1 MTYTNTT
8 TIDYS
13 LATTSFESE
22 GEAALGIGQ

>member
-1 MTYTNTT
+1 MNYTNTT

-22 GEAALGIGQ
+22 AEAALGIG